1 MVALLCQ
8 RSSNLRVRAS
18 GASSREGISGT
29 SGLTREHI
37 SNGSEF
43 DVAKNLQ
50 KSEALEKM
58 AASVTGRAINR
69 DWEERDFVESMQVR
83 TPVTGAARSRRHS
96 SAPTPLTPPCFFHPA
111 R

>member
-1 MVALLCQ
+1 
-8 RSSNLRVRAS
+8 
-18 GASSREGISGT
+18 
-29 SGLTREHI
+29 
-37 SNGSEF
+37 
-43 DVAKNLQ
+43 
-50 KSEALEKM
+50 M

>member
-43 DVAKNLQ
+43 AKNLQ